1 MKIGIGIPTYNRLE
15 SLEKTVN
22 SIAIHS
28 NMYLH
33 EIYVVV
39 DGSSDGTREWVID
52 KNVGQMCNLSS
63 IFYSEN
69 RGVCATK
76 NDILHRFKGY
86 DYVFII
92 EDDVTLLKHGLFAL
106 YIRAIEVFD
115 IQHWNFLA
123 PWQRVSRKPQRQRE
137 GLTMMLSQ
145 KLGGALSVYTKEVI
159 EKVGAFNPEFK
170 GYGYGHCEY
179 TLRAHRAGL
188 TTGWCEFAHLVDAE
202 AYVQVAP
209 GNGTKSKDERETE
222 RKENLKV
229 LRKSQHDH
237 SLIHIPLESAV
248 HV

>member
-1 MKIGIGIPTYNRLE
+1 MKIGIGIPTYNRLDSLKNTIE
-15 SLEKTVN
+15 SIVT
-22 SIAIHS
+22 HTD
-28 NMYLH
+28 MHH
-33 EIYVVV
+33 EGYVVV
-39 DGSSDGTREWVID
+39 DGADDGTREWLRDNFI
-52 KNVGQMCNLSS
+52 KH
-63 IFYSEN
+63 IFHHEN
-69 RGVCATK
+69 KGVCYAK
-76 NDILHRFKGY
+76 NEILTHFKDH

-92 EDDVTLLKHGLFAL
+92 EDDVTLLKHGLLEL

-123 PWQRVSRKPQRQRE
+123 PWQRVSRKPHRQRE

-179 TLRAHRAGL
+179 TLRAARAGL

-202 AYVQVAP
+202 AYAQVAP
-209 GNGTKSKDERETE
+209 GNGTKSKDEREAE